1 MRKAFTLI
9 EMLVVIAIIAILA
22 ALLMPAISRAREEA
36 YKASCISNVHQ
47 VGLYLQSFRT
57 DNKRTEP
64 VPGLRYDYGRAP
76 SWAIDVDPNLN
87 NDGSSDWAYDSS
99 LSIARLYPAYA
110 DTQEVFQCPAMDS
123 PVDFEKVDP
132 TDVTG
137 GFDGDINTA
146 EYRVES
152 EIEYLMQTDISQL
165 NDPDYLIDPHTPLQ
179 SRTARIIYGDGPDL
193 EHVSDVVVNT
203 TGLPPDLDRITNH
216 KYGAVMLSYDL
227 HATFYRFSDIFGAIQ
242 NPELKG
248 ISPGGFQTLMD
259 SDVYADNDWD
269 NTFDFDDDNSVDC
282 NLGNYIDPVQ
292 ATVLHPDGTTTNRDL
307 WWAGP
312 GDNAYV
318 APAGWG
324 PYGGPYAPVPAYVQ
338 DGDVDPVD

>member
-64 VPGLRYDYGRAP
+64 VSGLRYDYGRAP

-87 NDGSSDWAYDSS
+87 NDGRADWAYDSS

-123 PVDFEKVDP
+123 EVDFTQADP
-132 TDVTG
+132 AGNAMD
-137 GFDGDINTA
+137 FDFDPNTA
-146 EYRVES
+146 EYRFES
-152 EIEYLMQTDISQL
+152 EIEYLMQTDINQL

-193 EHVSDVVVNT
+193 EHVSEVVRT
-203 TGLPPDLDRITNH
+203 ITGLPPDLDRITNH

-227 HATFYRFSDIFGAIQ
+227 HATFYRFSDIFGAIG

-248 ISPGGFQTLMD
+248 IVGGFETLMD
-259 SDVYADNDWD
+259 SDVYADDDWD
-269 NTFDFDDDNSVDC
+269 NTFDYDDDNPVDC
-282 NLGNYIDPVQ
+282 NLGNYIDLGQV
-292 ATVLHPDGTTTNRDL
+292 TVLHPDGTTTNRDL

-312 GDNAYV
+312 GDNAYF
-318 APAGWG
+318 APAGF
-324 PYGGPYAPVPAYVQ
+324 PYGGPYASVPADVPNY
-338 DGDVDPVD
+338 DVDPVD

>member
-47 VGLYLQSFRT
+47 VGLYLQSYRT

-64 VPGLRYDYGRAP
+64 VPGLRYDYGRSP
-76 SWAIDVDPNLN
+76 SWGINVGDLGGDARD
-87 NDGSSDWAYDSS
+87 DWAYDSS

-123 PVDFEKVDP
+123 PVDFTQDDASGLGVLMD
-132 TDVTG
+132 
-137 GFDGDINTA
+137 FDGDPNTA
-146 EYRVES
+146 EYRIES
-152 EIEYLMQTDISQL
+152 EIEYLTQTGISQL

-193 EHVSDVVVNT
+193 EYVGDVCVTT
-203 TGLPPDLDRITNH
+203 TGLPPDLDKVTNH

-242 NPELKG
+242 NPELRG
-248 ISPGGFQTLMD
+248 TVAGLEVFMD
-259 SDVYADNDWD
+259 SDVYADDDWD
-269 NTFDFDDDNSVDC
+269 GDGDYDDDNPVDC
-282 NLGNYIDPVQ
+282 NLGNYIDLGAPGAGSNQ
-292 ATVLHPDGTTTNRDL
+292 DL

-312 GDNAYV
+312 GDNAYS
-318 APAGWG
+318 APAGF
-324 PYGGPYAPVPAYVQ
+324 PYGGPYAPVPGSVPNY
-338 DGDVDPVD
+338 DVDPVD